1 MSPLLLAALAE
12 VETFA
17 VERGWAP
24 PSAPT
29 VEEAQRLL
37 DATAQAW
44 PAPSVGVEPD
54 GAIALEWEAD
64 ARGWLKLSV
73 RGRGE
78 LAHEAVIE
86 GDEYEQTEPW
96 PLKPDDPHA
105 LPDWAHE
112 LLRRL
117 WPCDA

>member
-1 MSPLLLAALAE
+1 MSPLLQAALAE
-12 VETFA
+12 VEPFI
-17 VERGWAP
+17 VERGWCP
-24 PSAPT
+24 PSAAT
-29 VEEAQRLL
+29 VREAQRLF
-37 DATAQAW
+37 DATAAAW
-44 PAPSVGVEPD
+44 PAPAVGVEPD
-54 GAIALEWEAD
+54 GAISLEWEAGE
-64 ARGWLKLSV
+64 RGWLKLSV

-86 GDEYEQTEPW
+86 GDEFEQVEAWSGTPAA
-96 PLKPDDPHA
+96 DA

>member
-1 MSPLLLAALAE
+1 MSPLLRAALAE

-24 PSAPT
+24 PSAHT
-29 VEEAQRLL
+29 VEEAQRLIE
-37 DATAQAW
+37 ATTTAW
-44 PAPSVGVEPD
+44 PAPAVSVEPD

-73 RGRGE
+73 RGHGE
-78 LAHEAVIE
+78 IAHEAVIE

-96 PLKPDDPHA
+96 PVTPDAHA